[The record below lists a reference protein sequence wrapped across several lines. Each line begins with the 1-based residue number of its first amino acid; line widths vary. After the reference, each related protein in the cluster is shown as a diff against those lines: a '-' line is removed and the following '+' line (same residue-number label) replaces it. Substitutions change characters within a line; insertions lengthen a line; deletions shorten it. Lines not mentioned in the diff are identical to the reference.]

1 MAKKDKEQAEKPDAV
16 IDDTK
21 QQLTDNVVPSEPPVP
36 SDEVKQEYSVHPDER
51 KAEKPDAV
59 TDGEGE
65 QPVDDPAQ
73 GEAEETA
80 PTRMQKLAN
89 ELAAL
94 QARERDIRA
103 EMQAI
108 TAEQQAET
116 VKTTPLDHQKAL
128 RAASEALRK
137 AGMIPDPNGRHR

>member
-1 MAKKDKEQAEKPDAV
+1 MAKKDKDQAEKPDAV

-21 QQLTDNVVPSEPPVP
+21 QQLTDNVVSSEPPAP
-36 SDEVKQEYSVHPDER
+36 SNEPET
-51 KAEKPDAV
+51 EKPDAV
-59 TDGEGE
+59 IDGEEE
-65 QPVDDPAQ
+65 QPVDDTVQ

-80 PTRMQKLAN
+80 PTRMQELAN

-94 QARERDIRA
+94 QAREKDIRA

-116 VKTTPLDHQKAL
+116 QKATPLDHQRAL
-128 RAASEALRK
+128 RAASEALRG
-137 AGMIPDPNGRHR
+137 AGMIPDPNRRHI